1 MGRSVTAK
9 EPIIMLQVD
18 VVLDWECCVCGN
30 PIGATLRCEG
40 NGLVHKDAK
49 AFVKVPCPCCHQNN
63 QVIFTPDDG
72 TLDEV
77 FPEEVTEPSR
87 YRIPVPSYN

>member
-1 MGRSVTAK
+1 
-9 EPIIMLQVD
+9 MLQVD

-40 NGLVHKDAK
+40 KGLVYKDAK